1 MWVFSCLELE
11 GKLKEKGRETTKQQ
25 RAIKR
30 SIVVV
35 QTAAITK
42 TKCHKK
48 VSIAAVIQ
56 PAAISDSNVA
66 INTTIV
72 EGHKI

>member
-1 MWVFSCLELE
+1 M
-11 GKLKEKGRETTKQQ
+11 TKQQ
-25 RAIKR
+25 REIKM
-30 SIVVV
+30 SFAAV

-42 TKCHKK
+42 TKRHKK
-48 VSIAAVIQ
+48 VSIAAIIQ
-56 PAAISDSNVA
+56 PTAISDSNVT